1 LTDEFS
7 RQATSRFQKRHSSM
21 PGSADT
27 KRNPPSAPPTASA
40 AGSPRRL
47 QGNPEPNDE
56 ASHPHYLLPKDLAG
70 ALKRLSD
77 DEIDA
82 LLSAATVEAQ
92 RRDRPQ
98 QSQTKQKPP
107 IDPKAP
113 HRRLH
118 VQDAGMLTTG
128 KLNAVRAAFKAGV
141 KPSAIARQ
149 FGISKFDVGRVLA
162 EARNRKSGR

>member
-1 LTDEFS
+1 
-7 RQATSRFQKRHSSM
+7 M
-21 PGSADT
+21 
-27 KRNPPSAPPTASA
+27 
-40 AGSPRRL
+40 
-47 QGNPEPNDE
+47 
-56 ASHPHYLLPKDLAG
+56 
-70 ALKRLSD
+70 KRLSD
-77 DEIDA
+77 HEVDS
-82 LLSAATVEAQ
+82 LLAAAAVEAR

-98 QSQTKQKPP
+98 QRKTQETA

-118 VQDAGMLTTG
+118 VQDAGTLTTG

-149 FGISKFDVGRVLA
+149 FGISKSDVSRVLA